1 VLPSPPPSPQRRL
14 PSCRRATL
22 LLLKQRRKIV
32 NNSTSAHFMPTPRT
46 ASRHRQTAETSIDL
60 TINLDG
66 SGISTIDTGIPFFDH
81 MLTLFAKHGLFDLS
95 VKTVGDIQVDFHHTI
110 EDTGIVIGDCLREAL
125 GTKEGIRRYGCCYL
139 PMDETLARVVVDLSN
154 RPHLEFRA
162 PAGTPSA
169 PNMPFTLV
177 EEFCRAVA
185 SNLRAN
191 VHVELLYGR
200 DGHHIAE
207 AVFKGLARAL
217 RDACERDSRV
227 IGIPSTK
234 DAL

>member
-1 VLPSPPPSPQRRL
+1 
-14 PSCRRATL
+14 
-22 LLLKQRRKIV
+22 
-32 NNSTSAHFMPTPRT
+32 MPTPRT
-46 ASRHRQTAETSIDL
+46 VSRSRKTAETSIEL
-60 TINLDG
+60 SLNIDG
-66 SGISTIDTGIPFFDH
+66 TGVSSIDTGIPFFDH
-81 MLTLFAKHGLFDLS
+81 MLTLFAKHGLFDLT
-95 VKTVGDIQVDFHHTI
+95 VKAVGDVAVDCHHTI

-125 GTKEGIRRYGCCYL
+125 GTKAGIRRYGCAYL

-162 PAGTPSA
+162 PAGMPSA
-169 PNMPFTLV
+169 PNMPFSLV

-191 VHVELLYGR
+191 IHVELLYGR

-207 AVFKGLARAL
+207 AIFKGLARAL
-217 RDACERDSRV
+217 RSACERDPRV
-227 IGIPSTK
+227 VGIPSTK

>member
-1 VLPSPPPSPQRRL
+1 MV
-14 PSCRRATL
+14 T
-22 LLLKQRRKIV
+22 
-32 NNSTSAHFMPTPRT
+32 HRT
-46 ASRHRQTAETSIDL
+46 ATRSRKTAETAIELSLDIDG
-60 TINLDG
+60 TG
-66 SGISTIDTGIPFFDH
+66 VSRIDTGVPFFDH
-81 MLTLFAKHGLFDLS
+81 MLTLFAKHGLFDLT
-95 VKTVGDIQVDFHHTI
+95 VKTVGDIGVDFHHTI

-125 GTKEGIRRYGCCYL
+125 GTKAGIRRYGCAYL

-191 VHVELLYGR
+191 IHVELLYGR

-207 AVFKGLARAL
+207 AIFKGLARAL
-217 RDACERDSRV
+217 RDACERDARV

>member
-1 VLPSPPPSPQRRL
+1 MS
-14 PSCRRATL
+14 AT
-22 LLLKQRRKIV
+22 
-32 NNSTSAHFMPTPRT
+32 RT
-46 ASRHRQTAETSIDL
+46 ATRSRKTAETAVDLSID
-60 TINLDG
+60 LDG
-66 SGISTIDTGIPFFDH
+66 SGVSSIKTGIPFFDH
-81 MLTLFAKHGLFDLS
+81 MLTLFSKHGLFDLQLK
-95 VKTVGDIQVDFHHTI
+95 VDGDIEVDYHHTV
-110 EDTGIVIGDCLREAL
+110 EDTGIVIGDCMREAL

-169 PNMPFTLV
+169 PNLPFTLV

-191 VHVELLYGR
+191 IHVELLYGR

-207 AVFKGLARAL
+207 AIFKGLARAL
-217 RDACERDSRV
+217 RDACERDPRE
-227 IGIPSTK
+227 IGR
-234 DAL
+234 AHV

>member
-1 VLPSPPPSPQRRL
+1 M
-14 PSCRRATL
+14 
-22 LLLKQRRKIV
+22 
-32 NNSTSAHFMPTPRT
+32 SASRT
-46 ASRHRQTAETSIDL
+46 ASRSRKTAETSIDL
-60 TINLDG
+60 SIDIDG
-66 SGISTIDTGIPFFDH
+66 SGVSTIDTGVPFFDH
-81 MLTLFAKHGLFDLS
+81 MLTLFSKHGLFDLN
-95 VKTVGDIQVDFHHTI
+95 VKTVGDIEVDAHHTI

-125 GTKEGIRRYGCCYL
+125 GTKEGIRRYGCAYL

-162 PAGTPSA
+162 PANTASA

-191 VHVELLYGR
+191 IHVELLYGR

-207 AVFKGLARAL
+207 AIFKGLARAL
-217 RDACERDSRV
+217 RDACERDPRGK
-227 IGIPSTK
+227 GIPSTK

>member
-1 VLPSPPPSPQRRL
+1 MS
-14 PSCRRATL
+14 
-22 LLLKQRRKIV
+22 
-32 NNSTSAHFMPTPRT
+32 TPRI
-46 ASRHRQTAETSIDL
+46 AHRKRKTAETSIDL
-60 TINLDG
+60 SINLDG
-66 SGISTIDTGIPFFDH
+66 SGVSTIETGVPFFDH
-81 MLTLFAKHGLFDLS
+81 MLTLFSKHGLFDLN
-95 VKTVGDIQVDFHHTI
+95 VKTVGDIEVDSHHTI
-110 EDTGIVIGDCLREAL
+110 EDTAIVIGDCMREAL
-125 GTKEGIRRYGCCYL
+125 GTKEGIRRYGFCYL

-162 PAGTPSA
+162 PPQTPSA

-177 EEFCRAVA
+177 EEFCRALA

-191 VHVELLYGR
+191 IHVELLYGR

-207 AVFKGLARAL
+207 AIFKGLARAL

-234 DAL
+234 EAL

>member
-1 VLPSPPPSPQRRL
+1 M
-14 PSCRRATL
+14 
-22 LLLKQRRKIV
+22 
-32 NNSTSAHFMPTPRT
+32 STNRT
-46 ASRHRQTAETSIDL
+46 ASRTRKTAETDITFEIDL
-60 TINLDG
+60 DG
-66 SGISTIDTGIPFFDH
+66 WGASTIDTGVPFFDH
-81 MLTLFAKHGLFDLS
+81 MLTLFSKHGCFDMK
-95 VKTVGDIQVDFHHTI
+95 VMTIGDIEVDAHHTI
-110 EDTGIVIGDCLREAL
+110 EDTGIAIGEAMREAL
-125 GTKEGIRRYGCCYL
+125 GDKTGIRRYGCCHL
-139 PMDETLARVVVDLSN
+139 PMDETLVRVVVDLSN

-169 PNMPFTLV
+169 PNMSFSLV

-191 VHVELLYGR
+191 IHVEVFYGR

-217 RDACERDSRV
+217 REACEHDPRV
-227 IGIPSTK
+227 RGVPSTK

>member
-1 VLPSPPPSPQRRL
+1 MSS
-14 PSCRRATL
+14 
-22 LLLKQRRKIV
+22 
-32 NNSTSAHFMPTPRT
+32 PRT
-46 ASRHRQTAETSIDL
+46 ATRSRKTAETCIEL
-60 TINLDG
+60 FINLDG
-66 SGISTIDTGIPFFDH
+66 SGVSTIDTGIPFFDH
-81 MLTLFAKHGLFDLS
+81 MLTLFSKHGLFDLN
-95 VKTVGDIQVDFHHTI
+95 VKTVGDLQVDAHHTI
-110 EDTGIVIGDCLREAL
+110 EDTGIVIGECLREAL
-125 GTKEGIRRYGCCYL
+125 GTKEGIRRYGCAYL

-177 EEFCRAVA
+177 EEFCRALA

-191 VHVELLYGR
+191 IHVELLYGR

-207 AVFKGLARAL
+207 AIFKGLARAL
-217 RDACERDSRV
+217 REACERDSRV
-227 IGIPSTK
+227 KGIPSTK

>member
-1 VLPSPPPSPQRRL
+1 MS
-14 PSCRRATL
+14 
-22 LLLKQRRKIV
+22 
-32 NNSTSAHFMPTPRT
+32 TPRT
-46 ASRHRQTAETSIDL
+46 ANRSRKTAETSIEL
-60 TINLDG
+60 SINIDG
-66 SGISTIDTGIPFFDH
+66 SGVSQIDTGIPSFDH
-81 MLTLFAKHGLFDLS
+81 MLTLFSKHGLFDLN
-95 VKTVGDIQVDFHHTI
+95 VKTIGDIEVDYHHTI

-125 GTKEGIRRYGCCYL
+125 GTKEGIRRYGCAYL
-139 PMDETLARVVVDLSN
+139 PMDETLARVVVALSN

-177 EEFCRAVA
+177 EEFCRALA

-191 VHVELLYGR
+191 IHVELLYGR

-207 AVFKGLARAL
+207 AIFKGLARAL

-227 IGIPSTK
+227 KGIPSTK

>member
-1 VLPSPPPSPQRRL
+1 MSRQSKR
-14 PSCRRATL
+14 S
-22 LLLKQRRKIV
+22 RK
-32 NNSTSAHFMPTPRT
+32 
-46 ASRHRQTAETSIDL
+46 TAETSIDL
-60 TINLDG
+60 SIDIDG
-66 SGISTIDTGIPFFDH
+66 SGDSTISTGVPFFDH
-81 MLTLFAKHGLFDLS
+81 MLTLFSKHGLFDLE
-95 VKTVGDIQVDFHHTI
+95 VKVDGDTDVDFHHTV
-110 EDTGIVIGDCLREAL
+110 EDTGIVIGDCIREAL

-139 PMDETLARVVVDLSN
+139 PMDETLVRVVVDLSN

-207 AVFKGLARAL
+207 AIFKGLARAL
-217 RDACERDSRV
+217 RDACEKDPRV
-227 IGIPSTK
+227 KGIPSTK
-234 DAL
+234 ESL

>member
-1 VLPSPPPSPQRRL
+1 MDGRKAKRSRR
-14 PSCRRATL
+14 
-22 LLLKQRRKIV
+22 
-32 NNSTSAHFMPTPRT
+32 
-46 ASRHRQTAETSIDL
+46 TAETEIDL
-60 TINLDG
+60 EIDLDG
-66 SGISTIDTGIPFFDH
+66 SGTSDVDTGIPFFDH
-81 MLTLFAKHGLFDLS
+81 MLTLFSKHGLFDLK
-95 VKTVGDIQVDFHHTI
+95 VHVQGDIEVDFHHTI
-110 EDTGIVIGDCLREAL
+110 EDTGIVIGECMREAL
-125 GTKEGIRRYGCCYL
+125 GTKEGIRRYGCAYL
-139 PMDETLARVVVDLSN
+139 PMDETLVRVVVDLSN

-217 RDACERDSRV
+217 REACEKDARV

-234 DAL
+234 ESL